1 MKTSEDI
8 KKIVDKDMH
17 IQVLRE
23 TLTDLRIENLFIKK
37 VVLILFVMLA
47 FAIAG
52 IFFQSMWYQHRLFRF
67 MQEYEV
73 VSSVNMNNQDSYNAG
88 SIMIERK

>member
-1 MKTSEDI
+1 MKTSDDI

-37 VVLILFVMLA
+37 VVLILFVMRPLRELRRRK
-47 FAIAG
+47 
-52 IFFQSMWYQHRLFRF
+52 RLCPLL
-67 MQEYEV
+67 
-73 VSSVNMNNQDSYNAG
+73 S
-88 SIMIERK
+88 

>member
-37 VVLILFVMLA
+37 VVLILFAMLA

-52 IFFQSMWYQHRLFRF
+52 IFFQSMWHQHRLFKF

-73 VSSVNMNNQDSYNAG
+73 VSDVNMSNQDSYNAG
-88 SIMIERK
+88 SILIERK